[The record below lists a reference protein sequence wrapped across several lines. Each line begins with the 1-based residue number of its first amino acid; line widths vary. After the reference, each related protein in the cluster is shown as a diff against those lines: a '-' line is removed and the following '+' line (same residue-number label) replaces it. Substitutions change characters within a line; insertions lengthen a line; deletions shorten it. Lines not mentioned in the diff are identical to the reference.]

1 MELVTN
7 IACVVRLCNSRLL
20 RILKRLWLEFCWHY
34 LTLMKPRVLS
44 LNSLRMSSSV
54 YCHCVSVVNDS
65 LKSGVCLD
73 LYVFASVAVCNQ
85 ETFW

>member
-1 MELVTN
+1 
-7 IACVVRLCNSRLL
+7 
-20 RILKRLWLEFCWHY
+20 
-34 LTLMKPRVLS
+34 MKPRVLS

-85 ETFW
+85 ETF

>member
-1 MELVTN
+1 
-7 IACVVRLCNSRLL
+7 
-20 RILKRLWLEFCWHY
+20 
-34 LTLMKPRVLS
+34 MKPRVLS

-54 YCHCVSVVNDS
+54 YCHCVAVVNDS

-85 ETFW
+85 ETF